1 MNYSKIVET
10 LLAVLWLMICFI
22 AVGTAGSI
30 ELGVL

>member
-10 LLAVLWLMICFI
+10 LLALLWLMICLI